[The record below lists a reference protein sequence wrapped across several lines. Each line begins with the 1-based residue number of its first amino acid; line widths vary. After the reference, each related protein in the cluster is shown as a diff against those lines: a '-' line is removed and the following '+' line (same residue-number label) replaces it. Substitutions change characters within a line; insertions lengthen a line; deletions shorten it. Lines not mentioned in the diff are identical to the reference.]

1 MSKTNPGR
9 HGRLSGASLMAATC
23 AAHVLSMLGFA
34 SFPALLPGFI
44 AEWQLSNTEA
54 GWINGIYF
62 GAYMAAVPVLV
73 SLTDRVDPRRIY
85 ALGAILTALA
95 AFAFALMADG
105 FWGGVVVRALAGIG
119 LAGTYMTGLKAL
131 TDHVDERLRA
141 RAVAFYTATFSI
153 GSALS
158 FLLAGLLAEALGWRW
173 AVGLVGFG
181 PLAAMAVVLLA
192 MPPSEPHHIAHT
204 GSALLDFR
212 PVVRNRRA
220 FAYILAYTAHNWEL
234 FALRSWLVAFLVFAQ
249 AQHGAGTLG
258 VAWSA
263 SALAA
268 FVTVLG
274 LPASVLGNEAAE
286 RIGRRRLVVLVMSA
300 SAVIACLLGFLA
312 PLPFVLLFGVVVL
325 YGLTVTGDSASLTAG
340 AVANAAPGQRGATMA
355 AHSFVGF
362 SGAFVGPLAFG
373 VVLDLA
379 GGSESLLAWGLA
391 FASSG
396 LAVAMGPL
404 ALLTLGRRGPAAPQP
419 GAPS

>member
-1 MSKTNPGR
+1 
-9 HGRLSGASLMAATC
+9 MAAAC

-44 AEWQLSNTEA
+44 AAWELSNTEA

-85 ALGAILTALA
+85 ALGAAIAALA
-95 AFAFALMADG
+95 AFAFALLADG
-105 FWGGVVVRALAGIG
+105 FWGGLAVRAAAGVG

-131 TDHVDERLRA
+131 TDHVDEGLRA

-158 FLLAGLLAEALGWRW
+158 FLLAGMLAEALGWRW

-192 MPPSEPHHIAHT
+192 LPPSEPHHLAHS
-204 GSALLDFR
+204 GKALLDFR

-249 AQHGAGTLG
+249 GHHEGHHGGEALG

-286 RIGRRRLVVLVMSA
+286 RMGRRRLVVAVMCA
-300 SAVIACLLGFLA
+300 SALIACLLGFLA
-312 PLPFVLLFGVVVL
+312 PLPFIVLLAAVVL
-325 YGLTVTGDSASLTAG
+325 YGITVTGDSASLTAG

-362 SGAFVGPLAFG
+362 AGAFVGPLAFG

-379 GGSESLLAWGLA
+379 GGSQSLLAWGLA

-404 ALLTLGRRGPAAPQP
+404 ALLTLGRRRV
-419 GAPS
+419 